1 MLHAVQLE
9 GSSSQQRG
17 SIRGFLV
24 LGSAGAAP
32 RRPWQQTLSQ
42 GGWLSGQGGEA
53 GGGGQE
59 LGAGGWGTFKLCI
72 LQPRPVLLLNTVDL
86 K

>member
-1 MLHAVQLE
+1 MLHAVQQECLF
-9 GSSSQQRG
+9 SQQRG

-32 RRPWQQTLSQ
+32 RRPCQQTLTQ
-42 GGWLSGQGGEA
+42 AGWLSGQCGKA
-53 GGGGQE
+53 GGGA
-59 LGAGGWGTFKLCI
+59 GAGGWETFKLCI
-72 LQPRPVLLLNTVDL
+72 LQPRQVLLLNRVDL